1 MTPISRNE
9 LEALKAVARARG
21 LEWGDQNWYE
31 GHLDGEFIVAQTDT
45 GTVSD
50 STREGL
56 VRLRREFT
64 FELGGREY
72 AVVQDS
78 AFGVLFAPVDP

>member
-1 MTPISRNE
+1 MSE
-9 LEALKAVARARG
+9 FGALKAAALARG

-31 GHLDGEFIVAQTDT
+31 GRLDGEIIVAQTDT

-72 AVVQDS
+72 AVVHDK
-78 AFGVLFAPVDP
+78 AFGVLFAPVDS